1 MRFYSVESFS
11 DNIKETPE
19 GFLACEGVAI
29 ARVGTLKYLKG
40 EVPLDAG
47 ADGVIEV
54 ERSADVLFSPEC
66 LASFEGK
73 PITLNHPPD
82 FVTPETWRDYAV
94 GTLQN
99 VRGDGDFLRA
109 DLLITDENAI
119 KVVKNKELRELSC
132 GYEADYE
139 ELKTGR
145 GCQTKIIGNHV
156 ALVSEGRCGGQC
168 AIFDAAP
175 KTFGDFM
182 KEKLKKLLGRAI
194 DEAPELEGEK
204 PAGDSLPLE
213 ELVKELQARIEA
225 LEGKATDA
233 PDAEP
238 TEEELK
244 AIEAEEKAAADS
256 ETEPVPD
263 DVENTDA
270 ETEPDGIEGRLNAIE
285 SLLKDF
291 LARFTDEAEPEKVA
305 DEGTETET
313 ERKVVTDA
321 ATLTAGAILAPN
333 LSPRVENYAQKAL
346 STAYATADGKACID
360 SILGGRDFAV
370 AQNEPSLFFASAEL
384 LKQKRRAVLDAMPAK
399 KTGLGLGATPEQL
412 NDFYANFYKKGK

>member
-194 DEAPELEGEK
+194 DEAPELESEK

-225 LEGKATDA
+225 LEGKAADA

-263 DVENTDA
+263 DVENADS
-270 ETEPDGIEGRLNAIE
+270 ETEPDGIESRLNAIE

-305 DEGTETET
+305 DECGT

-346 STAYATADGKACID
+346 SAAYATADGKACID